1 MYLFVVTYNDEF
13 KTMELI
19 AKYRENDIRGATIID
34 TMGSGRYVNV
44 ERSLNKPIIFSGV
57 KRLLEH
63 YLVHNRTLYMIIRTK
78 ETLKNA
84 FRITEEVLGDLSKQG
99 TGIIF
104 AVPVMYV
111 KGGSF
116 SEPEF
121 SDPTFGE

>member
-19 AKYRENDIRGATIID
+19 AKYRENDIRGATIVD